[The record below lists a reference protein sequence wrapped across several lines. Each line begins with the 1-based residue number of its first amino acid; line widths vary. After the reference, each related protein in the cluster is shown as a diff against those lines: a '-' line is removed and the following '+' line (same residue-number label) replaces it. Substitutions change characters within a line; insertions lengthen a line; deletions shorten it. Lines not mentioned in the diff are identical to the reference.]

1 MRTRKTQ
8 IIGAVVVMLA
18 SSLIG
23 TTVLRAPDGRASVTL
38 DALPPVPEPASAVA
52 QIDVTQPVLN
62 GGTGESL
69 VLVIAAQVPSSE
81 VASQLSHIN
90 AEFGELQGFSHDAS
104 QHYELTGL
112 YLPDGPDSVDVPCT
126 DAVGCPE
133 GMVTARELQPIRLRH
148 MPLADEMTRSDGT
161 FRLVEGHTLI
171 VSGFRTKAGAEEFL
185 ELARALGVR
194 DLVTVQARKLG
205 GGDIGLGQ
213 EPHPDG
219 SGPLLG
225 TLGDQEA
232 FQR

>member
-1 MRTRKTQ
+1 MRSRKTQ
-8 IIGAVVVMLA
+8 IVGAVVVMFA

-23 TTVLRAPDGRASVTL
+23 TTALRAPEGRASIAL
-38 DALPPVPEPASAVA
+38 DALPTVPESGGPVV
-52 QIDVTQPVLN
+52 QIDVAQPAWD

-69 VLVIAAQVPSSE
+69 VLVIAAQVPSPE
-81 VASQLSHIN
+81 VAARLAQVN
-90 AEFGELQGFSHDAS
+90 APFGELHGFSHDAS
-104 QHYELTGL
+104 EHYELTGL
-112 YLPDGPDSVDVPCT
+112 YVPEGPDAVDVPCS
-126 DAVGCPE
+126 DAIGCPD

-148 MPLADEMTRSDGT
+148 MPLVGEITPSEGVYQ
-161 FRLVEGHTLI
+161 LVEGSSLI

-185 ELARALGVR
+185 ELARALGVT

-225 TLGDQEA
+225 PLGDQEA